1 MFFYCVA
8 RFCRYMLA
16 GHVVHNRNIL
26 TVIVHCACL
35 RYGPAQFMN
44 NGFSFAYGPSE
55 TASCDFFVVESTLTQ
70 ILERFKSQESRNNLE
85 AVLKYSPF
93 RTEQDLK
100 AELKTLFKTR
110 PGTGTKIVLYNLKR
124 YCCLLS
130 IVFLSLMFPA
140 LSASVFVLC
149 LPVLNLSCLVSL
161 CLCPLSSC
169 P

>member
-1 MFFYCVA
+1 MEIVYFYVNLFFYCVA

-26 TVIVHCACL
+26 TVIMHCACL

-44 NGFSFAYGPSE
+44 NGFTFAYGPSE

-140 LSASVFVLC
+140 LSAPVFVLC
-149 LPVLNLSCLVSL
+149 LPVLNLS
-161 CLCPLSSC
+161 
-169 P
+169 